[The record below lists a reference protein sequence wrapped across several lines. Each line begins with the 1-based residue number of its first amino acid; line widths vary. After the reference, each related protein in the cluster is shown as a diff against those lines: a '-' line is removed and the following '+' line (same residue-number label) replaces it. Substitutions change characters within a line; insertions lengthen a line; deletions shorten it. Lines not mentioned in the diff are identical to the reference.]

1 MVLKVDF
8 KEKRSWLNNI
18 IIVRCGDCYN
28 GVMVFFWWW
37 GFIIKII
44 GSRDLSV
51 DYVIISGYVSLE
63 NFKVFE

>member
-1 MVLKVDF
+1 MWGLLQ
-8 KEKRSWLNNI
+8 W
-18 IIVRCGDCYN
+18 GD
-28 GVMVFFWWW
+28 GLFLVG